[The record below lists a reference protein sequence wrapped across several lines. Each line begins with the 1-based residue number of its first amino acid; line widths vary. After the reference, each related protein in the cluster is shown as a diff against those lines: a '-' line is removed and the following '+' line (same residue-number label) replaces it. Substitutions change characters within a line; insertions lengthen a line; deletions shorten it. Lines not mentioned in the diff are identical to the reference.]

1 MKNSDLKVGKK
12 YTHILDKTGEYEFV
26 GLNVR
31 KNPMFIV
38 NNSSINWYIGEDGFM
53 HISDAE
59 RFSEKQ
65 PTTKEVA
72 SKNWLFWLIL
82 SSMLLATVA
91 MCKAQVYSKSW
102 SSRDALEYAF
112 VSLNFDARHAV
123 SGSAQTQN
131 KPSLDV
137 TAQIGAN
144 YRGVEVGLEYED
156 HSALKP
162 KFQRYGAFVNVG
174 KEIYRDLYIYGG
186 VTYGSIVRQSNK
198 NFLSKGLTAE
208 IRYRLTERISFG
220 ITSRI
225 DERRDYDFY
234 NDTSGKWK
242 LSNGVKAQIKIN

>member
-1 MKNSDLKVGKK
+1 MKNSDLKVGRK
-12 YTHILDKTGEYEFV
+12 YIHKLDKTGEYEFI
-26 GLNVR
+26 GFNER
-31 KNPMFIV
+31 KNPMFRII
-38 NNSSINWYIGEDGFM
+38 SSSMEWIISEDGFM
-53 HISDAE
+53 HICNSGY
-59 RFSEKQ
+59 FSEKQ
-65 PTTKEVA
+65 PTTKEVV

-91 MCKAQVYSKSW
+91 MCNAQVYSKSW
-102 SSRDALEYAF
+102 SNRDALEYAF

-144 YRGVEVGLEYED
+144 YRGIEVGLEYED

-174 KEIYRDLYIYGG
+174 KEIARDLYIYGG
-186 VTYGSIVRQSNK
+186 VTYGSIVRQGNK
-198 NFLSKGLTAE
+198 NFLSKGMTAE
-208 IRYRLTERISFG
+208 LRYRLTERISVG

-242 LSNGVKAQIKIN
+242 LSNGAKAQIKIN